1 VSINGD
7 LILKILFVPDYRHTN
22 SYQRNLA
29 ESLSKQGEEVCFGTF
44 FGMFAVLRSVRKFW
58 KPDILHIHWA
68 YPYILGDSKFMTI
81 IKSGGFICELFL
93 LKISGI
99 RVIWTVH
106 NIIDHEAKFKNIELL
121 FNKVLARLC
130 DNVIVHCPSAKKE
143 VIKVY
148 EINGSSVAVIPHG
161 NYLGSYENIISCS
174 RARER
179 LKFDMKDIVF
189 LHFGQIRPY
198 KGIPELITAFE
209 MLNNQK
215 ARLLIVGK
223 PLNDKVAQDITNRCK
238 NNTRINTFLGFIP
251 DNEVQVYMNAA
262 DIVVLPYK
270 DILTSGAV
278 IIAMSFGKP
287 LIATSTGC
295 IADTLDENG
304 SFLYLK
310 TEGGLLKTMQ
320 RVLNI
325 DKAKLQ
331 SMGKHNLEL
340 AQCLGWDEIGKNTYN
355 VYRRTKAC
363 FKTTLFHHRSKET

>member
-1 VSINGD
+1 
-7 LILKILFVPDYRHTN
+7 
-22 SYQRNLA
+22 
-29 ESLSKQGEEVCFGTF
+29 
-44 FGMFAVLRSVRKFW
+44 
-58 KPDILHIHWA
+58 
-68 YPYILGDSKFMTI
+68 MTI
-81 IKSGGFICELFL
+81 VKSGGFICELLL

-99 RVIWTVH
+99 SVIWTVH
-106 NIIDHEAKFKNIELL
+106 NIVDHEGKYKNIELF

-130 DNVIVHCPSAKKE
+130 DNIIVHCPYSKQE
-143 VIKVY
+143 VMRVY
-148 EINGSSVAVIPHG
+148 ETDDSSVTVIPHG
-161 NYLGSYENIISCS
+161 NYIGSYENRISCS

-179 LKFDMKDIVF
+179 LKLDMKDIVF

-198 KGIPELITAFE
+198 KGILELISAFE
-209 MLNNQK
+209 TLSDQK

-223 PLNDKVAQDITNRCK
+223 PLNDEVAQDIMNRC
-238 NNTRINTFLGFIP
+238 NNNKRIKTFFGFIP

-278 IIAMSFGKP
+278 IIAISFGKP
-287 LIATSTGC
+287 IITTPSGC

-304 SFLYLK
+304 SFLYLD

-320 RVLNI
+320 RVLNT

-340 AQCLGWDEIGKNTYN
+340 AQFLGWDEIGKKTYN
-355 VYRRTKAC
+355 VYWETKGC
-363 FKTTLFHHRSKET
+363 QDNSFPTEK